1 MQRLSQVAKA
11 ARFAAMQPAAVAER
25 LALAAI
31 TTHDPEQIVL
41 QPPNGTHPWSG
52 YHSGHSL
59 TFTHFSDDKHQIGY
73 FSRLHGN
80 QYGTGWYGRIM
91 LLDQQGR
98 RWERNYDAVI
108 DDFGNLVEVQ

>member
-1 MQRLSQVAKA
+1 MQTSQTERKA
-11 ARFAAMQPAAVAER
+11 LDLAISCAA
-25 LALAAI
+25 
-31 TTHDPEQIVL
+31 HDPAQIVL

-52 YHSGHSL
+52 YYSGHSL

-73 FSRLHGN
+73 FSRMHGCK
-80 QYGTGWYGRIM
+80 YGTYWYGRCM
-91 LLDQQGR
+91 LLDQHGR